1 MAENSNYKP
10 EFQGLITK
18 EKHTAEKL
26 FEAYR
31 DRYNISS
38 FSDLQLLTTLVF
50 REILQIR
57 YKKKI
62 SSLNKNLA
70 VKDAQIIPRHLMDS
84 LDSNEEK
91 ILILKEKLN
100 LFKERQEEDPFNYLE
115 TLKKKFELYRKDYPE
130 EFKTT
135 CPFCSEVFFLNIR
148 TTNYKESKLKL
159 YKDKVLCNEHLWHC
173 YKENKITKTDMAS
186 ILNVSADYV
195 DWLESKIY
203 YKETKTN
210 NDRE

>member
-10 EFQGLITK
+10 EFPGLITK

-26 FEAYR
+26 FNEYR
-31 DRYNISS
+31 DKYHVDT

-62 SSLNKNLA
+62 ASLNKNRA
-70 VKDAQIIPRHLMDS
+70 VQDAQIIPRHLIDS
-84 LDSNEEK
+84 LDNNEER
-91 ILILKEKLN
+91 ILILKDKLGFFSEK
-100 LFKERQEEDPFNYLE
+100 KIDDSYKSLE
-115 TLKKKFELYRKDYPE
+115 ILEQKMAIYRKEHPE

-135 CPFCSEVFFLNIR
+135 CPFCSKVFFLNIR
-148 TTNYKESKLKL
+148 TTNYKESKLNL

-173 YKENKITKTDMAS
+173 YKENKITKSDVAS
-186 ILNVSADYV
+186 ILNVSEDYV

-203 YKETKTN
+203 YKKGN
-210 NDRE
+210 NEEI